1 MPTGGAAQK
10 RYTQNRQYQQR
21 ARFQAA
27 NTPTAG
33 SAAGSKTAGRIK
45 GGDLFNRANSAPENL
60 ANQKQKGVA
69 GAKTAGRI
77 KGEDLTKKAQPDNVI
92 QGPWPAR
99 QSQPVQQA
107 ESSVEEQAQQ
117 EAVKTTPEDVAN
129 RTARAAASTVET
141 GAATVEKGAQ
151 AAEGAA
157 AVAQGAAK
165 GTEAA
170 AKGAQVAA
178 KGIGA
183 ASQAAGAASKGVMSA
198 GQALSS
204 TGLGAIVGVPLMALG
219 GAGSAA
225 SAGGKAA
232 AKGGEVAA
240 KGVEK
245 GAKAAGEGAKKV
257 KEGAKKVKEGAKN
270 VKEQAGQA
278 KDGLDQMHKENKD
291 GKFAQAS
298 GKTNGSSLER
308 KHPTRRRKYLAQMRQ
323 MVKDQGGSRTEF
335 ELGRKEAGISDPDLS
350 KELLRSSRDP
360 AKDLFD
366 QAEINTK
373 RKAALYGS
381 RLADKLGAHKLA
393 KGLGEG
399 SRQQLGNNANN
410 DQSQAPGRSGQ
421 RDSIRERLASQ
432 IQAKQLQKQEA
443 DAEKKKEGEGDSQ
456 QEEIKKNIKAG
467 MRRGIV
473 YLVDL
478 LAAGLDMSTGGLSFF
493 VDIFMYGFSLGW
505 LNLEMFY
512 GFHLAKGKSRYISP
526 ISWAPFKIPVDEKAY
541 MLQAAILTAD
551 LALFTALAVI
561 TFGGFCFMHDY
572 LKLLVTPIDFAAAVL
587 AGGDGLCFGAIL
599 SSALTGL

>member
-1 MPTGGAAQK
+1 MGGDDKSRYEKNRLHQQQAKINAAKKAAGPQ
-10 RYTQNRQYQQR
+10 
-21 ARFQAA
+21 AGQAA
-27 NTPTAG
+27 GA
-33 SAAGSKTAGRIK
+33 KTAGRIK
-45 GGDLFNRANSAPENL
+45 GGDLFNRSTSPPANL
-60 ANQKQKGVA
+60 GNQQQPPGQAAQK
-69 GAKTAGRI
+69 
-77 KGEDLTKKAQPDNVI
+77 
-92 QGPWPAR
+92 
-99 QSQPVQQA
+99 
-107 ESSVEEQAQQ
+107 
-117 EAVKTTPEDVAN
+117 EAAKTTPEDVAN

-170 AKGAQVAA
+170 AKGAQVAS

-183 ASQAAGAASKGVMSA
+183 VSEATGAASKGVMSA

-232 AKGGEVAA
+232 AKGGEAAA

-291 GKFAQAS
+291 GKLAQAR
-298 GKTNGSSLER
+298 GDMEGTDAGLLN
-308 KHPTRRRKYLAQMRQ
+308 AQKSRI
-323 MVKDQGGSRTEF
+323 KDQSVGSQISNA
-335 ELGRKEAGISDPDLS
+335 KAGIKEHSVGSQIANTKAGIKNQSVGSQVGGMSGGIQNKQTRPDNH
-350 KELLRSSRDP
+350 EE
-360 AKDLFD
+360 AM
-366 QAEINTK
+366 K

-381 RLADKLGAHKLA
+381 RLTNKLGATKLA
-393 KGLGEG
+393 TSLGEG
-399 SRQQLGNNANN
+399 SRQQLGNNANTG
-410 DQSQAPGRSGQ
+410 QSQTLGRGGQ
-421 RDSIRERLASQ
+421 NDSIRERLSGQ
-432 IQAKQLQKQEA
+432 IQAKQRQKQEA
-443 DAEKKKEGEGDSQ
+443 EAQKKNDSEGDSKQ
-456 QEEIKKNIKAG
+456 DQIKKDAKAG
-467 MRRGIV
+467 MRRGMV

-478 LAAGLDMSTGGLSFF
+478 LAGGLDMGTGGLSFF
-493 VDIFMYGFSLGW
+493 IDIFMYGFSLGW

-512 GFHLAKGKSRYISP
+512 GLHLAKGKSRYISP

-541 MLQAAILTAD
+541 MLQIAILTAD
-551 LALFTALAVI
+551 LALFTALSVI
-561 TFGGFCFMHDY
+561 TFGGVCFMHDY
-572 LKLLVTPIDFAAAVL
+572 LKLLVTPFDFAAAAL
-587 AGGDGLCFGAIL
+587 AGGDGLCFGAII
-599 SSALTGL
+599 SSVLTGL